1 MSNSLNAV
9 PQGQQRTSNGGDA
22 VDRNSDRETGA
33 AGAVQSDA
41 RPNLPAR
48 APYASRAE

>member
-1 MSNSLNAV
+1 MSDSLNAV

-22 VDRNSDRETGA
+22 GDRNSDRETDD
-33 AGAVQSDA
+33 AGVAQDNA